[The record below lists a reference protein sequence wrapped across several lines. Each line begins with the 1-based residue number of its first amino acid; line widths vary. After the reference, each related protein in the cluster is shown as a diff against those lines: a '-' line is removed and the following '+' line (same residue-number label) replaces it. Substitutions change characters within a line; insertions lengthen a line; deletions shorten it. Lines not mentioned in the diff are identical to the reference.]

1 MSVRGTATDAVAVLA
16 GGLVTQNSSAPVS
29 LAPLLYRQSDLLA
42 ELGRE
47 QEALAAI
54 EEAVHIYRELAAA
67 SPAPFSA
74 DLADSLDNCA
84 DLLSTLERHSDAA
97 AARAQATQ
105 LRGHL

>member
-16 GGLVTQNSSAPVS
+16 GG
-29 LAPLLYRQSDLLA
+29 
-42 ELGRE
+42 
-47 QEALAAI
+47 
-54 EEAVHIYRELAAA
+54 
-67 SPAPFSA
+67 
-74 DLADSLDNCA
+74 LADSLDNCA